1 MISQVMTQ
9 LNIMLKSEKY
19 QQGKVMII
27 QLVLLDFVYFKNN
40 YRLIAADLGKQKV
53 LDADSR
59 EIHQIIFTGKIKTE
73 VEDTRVII

>member
-1 MISQVMTQ
+1 M
-9 LNIMLKSEKY
+9 
-19 QQGKVMII
+19 
-27 QLVLLDFVYFKNN
+27 
-40 YRLIAADLGKQKV
+40 AADLGQQKV